1 MWGEEK
7 ERLYGHSWDKQTLY
21 TVYILGEG
29 EEEQLHL
36 AVSIC
41 YFKLKYAL
49 LLSLWH
55 IICLVSCSALLSLR
69 FIAFEGSQ
77 DWRIQ
82 FFLHFFFF
90 TFSCR
95 HNRNTLTNCK
105 GENLSCKSVIKCSV
119 LLHFHLFAKA
129 KSRGSED
136 KKSLVRFK
144 PTSQTNCHVLL
155 PTQLSSHA
163 VKVILKPL
171 LLEMILGL
179 GLN

>member
-82 FFLHFFFF
+82 FFLHFFSLRSAAG
-90 TFSCR
+90 T
-95 HNRNTLTNCK
+95 TATP
-105 GENLSCKSVIKCSV
+105 
-119 LLHFHLFAKA
+119 
-129 KSRGSED
+129 SRI
-136 KKSLVRFK
+136 
-144 PTSQTNCHVLL
+144 
-155 PTQLSSHA
+155 
-163 VKVILKPL
+163 VKVKISHVKV
-171 LLEMILGL
+171 
-179 GLN
+179 